1 MTEKVDKSIEI
12 LEDLTFGQSVIITA
26 RWILVL
32 AGLLL
37 VLWNPGPLSQLR
49 VQIVFVLALAVA
61 NFYLHAQLLM
71 GRPVTKLIVYGASAA
86 DLVVI
91 TVMILVGGGFDSTT
105 FVFYF
110 PAILAFSVAFPP
122 RMTFFFTAAIL
133 AGYFLIFLV
142 SSIIS
147 TADFQTLL
155 ARSIMLAAVAV
166 CGSLY
171 WKIERDRRMA
181 TEKAR
186 DELLAQVSQASR

>member
-1 MTEKVDKSIEI
+1 
-12 LEDLTFGQSVIITA
+12 
-26 RWILVL
+26 
-32 AGLLL
+32 
-37 VLWNPGPLSQLR
+37 
-49 VQIVFVLALAVA
+49 
-61 NFYLHAQLLM
+61 
-71 GRPVTKLIVYGASAA
+71 
-86 DLVVI
+86 
-91 TVMILVGGGFDSTT
+91 
-105 FVFYF
+105 
-110 PAILAFSVAFPP
+110 
-122 RMTFFFTAAIL
+122 
-133 AGYFLIFLV
+133 LIFLV